1 MADEILNRATY
12 PYQTIVYVSVTYID
26 KQTGRTVALFDP
38 DAGRQVNG
46 SHASG
51 VVVGR
56 NDVLTAAHVVQLPW
70 WLDQSRYGIKV
81 EVYPGADNDPF
92 SAPLGSYVAT
102 SWSNY
107 DVITHLGSI
116 STEQSQYDFALL
128 NFAEPL
134 GDTLGWMRLDSSARS
149 GGTANETGYPGS
161 GPGMMNASVT
171 YYDDWRYY
179 LYHTSEPLGQG
190 ASGGPLWY
198 SNADGTF
205 VLGVLSSGNASTD
218 NYASLAAPG
227 VIEWLNQ
234 KMAAN
239 DFLIASITGNTI
251 RVSAPWA
258 YITAA
263 TAIWASAG
271 TTGLGDTIST
281 AAAYLPV
288 VSLDGGPGTDVLK
301 LTDGGLINLR
311 NIASVEVLDLRGTLT
326 ENTVINMSAD
336 FTTVYLGP
344 KGDTITVAAAAAT
357 VTGGAGNDTIA
368 VGSGNIVIEG
378 SDGIDTIIL
387 PLPRAKYQLSVGSSP
402 PPDSVSG
409 NNYTVT
415 SVERVQFADKKLAL
429 DLNGAAGDTVKLI
442 GAAFGP
448 QYVAHPAFVGAGLA
462 AFDAGMSVQE
472 VAELVLGS
480 SVFQQLAGSLSNA
493 AVVTQLYTS
502 VVGAAPA
509 AADLDTYVGLLD
521 DGMSQAELLVI
532 AANSDMNSQRIDL
545 VGLAGAGV
553 EYV

>member
-1 MADEILNRATY
+1 M
-12 PYQTIVYVSVTYID
+12 
-26 KQTGRTVALFDP
+26 
-38 DAGRQVNG
+38 
-46 SHASG
+46 
-51 VVVGR
+51 
-56 NDVLTAAHVVQLPW
+56 
-70 WLDQSRYGIKV
+70 
-81 EVYPGADNDPF
+81 
-92 SAPLGSYVAT
+92 
-102 SWSNY
+102 
-107 DVITHLGSI
+107 
-116 STEQSQYDFALL
+116 
-128 NFAEPL
+128 
-134 GDTLGWMRLDSSARS
+134 
-149 GGTANETGYPGS
+149 
-161 GPGMMNASVT
+161 
-171 YYDDWRYY
+171 
-179 LYHTSEPLGQG
+179 
-190 ASGGPLWY
+190 
-198 SNADGTF
+198 
-205 VLGVLSSGNASTD
+205 
-218 NYASLAAPG
+218 
-227 VIEWLNQ
+227 
-234 KMAAN
+234 
-239 DFLIASITGNTI
+239 
-251 RVSAPWA
+251 
-258 YITAA
+258 
-263 TAIWASAG
+263 
-271 TTGLGDTIST
+271 
-281 AAAYLPV
+281 
-288 VSLDGGPGTDVLK
+288 
-301 LTDGGLINLR
+301 NLR

-326 ENTVINMSAD
+326 ENTVINMGAD
-336 FTTVYLGP
+336 FTRVYLGP

-357 VTGGAGNDTIA
+357 VTGGAGNDTIK
-368 VGSGNIVIEG
+368 VGPGNITIDG

-448 QYVAHPAFVGAGLA
+448 QYVANPAFVGAGLA
-462 AFDAGMSVQE
+462 AFDAGMTVQE